1 MKHPMCHIFILM
13 LLAVLL
19 ANCDTRRTEFHGN
32 QETTVKVEVKVLSPE
47 SFQETILSYSIAT
60 PKVEH
65 VITAQVGGMLVNH
78 HADRGDRV
86 SKGMILFEMD
96 REKFGLH
103 LREQKALLE
112 KSKARA
118 IFMEKE
124 MKRQEP
130 LYKSGAISQETW
142 DRLLLDLAT
151 AHAELD
157 FAVATLKEAER
168 DLRLSRIRSPIDG
181 ILIQRY
187 LKDGEMVRE
196 GTALAVTADISE
208 IIFAAGLSDRELQH
222 VARGDKVDVVI
233 DAFPE
238 KVFDGVVT
246 RISGSSD
253 SERGTF
259 PIEVTVQNRDLRI
272 LPGMVGRVKLPGK
285 VYSDKFI
292 VPLTSIQYQEG
303 GAIVYVVENGKAVKR
318 PVTLGKVLGGRVI
331 VDGNLRPGDLMVVV
345 GQGSLAP
352 GIQVKIAKRYT
363 Q

>member
-1 MKHPMCHIFILM
+1 M
-13 LLAVLL
+13 
-19 ANCDTRRTEFHGN
+19 
-32 QETTVKVEVKVLSPE
+32 
-47 SFQETILSYSIAT
+47 
-60 PKVEH
+60 
-65 VITAQVGGMLVNH
+65 
-78 HADRGDRV
+78 
-86 SKGMILFEMD
+86 
-96 REKFGLH
+96 
-103 LREQKALLE
+103 
-112 KSKARA
+112 
-118 IFMEKE
+118 
-124 MKRQEP
+124 
-130 LYKSGAISQETW
+130 
-142 DRLLLDLAT
+142 LDLAT